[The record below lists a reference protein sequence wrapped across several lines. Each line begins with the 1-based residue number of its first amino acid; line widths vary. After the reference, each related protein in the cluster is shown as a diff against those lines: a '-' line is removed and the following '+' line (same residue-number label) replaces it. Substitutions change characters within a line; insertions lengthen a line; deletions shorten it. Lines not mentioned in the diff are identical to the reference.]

1 MKKVALAGVLVT
13 LTLAAALTAQ
23 DPPQQQPA
31 PPQAPQMPM
40 PTDEHAWLQQGVG
53 EWDTE
58 GEILMGPGQPS
69 MKCKG
74 SETVRAIGPFWTVS
88 EGKTTVMDMPMTGV
102 LTLGYDPAKKKYV
115 GSWVDSMS
123 NHLWTYEGTVD
134 KGGTTLSLNTE
145 GPNPMA
151 AGKMTKF
158 KEVLEF
164 KSKDHKVFTSSM
176 QMDDGTWVKF
186 VTINATR
193 KK

>member
-1 MKKVALAGVLVT
+1 MKKVALAGVLVTT

-23 DPPQQQPA
+23 DPP
-31 PPQAPQMPM
+31 PQAQPQPPQMPM

-58 GEILMGPGQPS
+58 GEILMGPDQPA

-74 SETVRAIGPFWTVS
+74 TESVRAIGAFWTVA
-88 EGKTTVMDMPMTGV
+88 ENKTTIMEQSMTGV

-123 NHLWTYEGTVD
+123 NHLWTYQGTVD
-134 KGGTTLSLNTE
+134 KGGTTLTLDTE

-164 KSKDHKVFTSSM
+164 KGKDHKVFTSSM

-186 VTINATR
+186 VTINSTR